1 MVAPQF
7 SETHPLRRA
16 AAAVTLAAAAFLV
29 AGYVGP
35 GEATASEPEAE
46 SETGEIPAGL
56 EDFYTQ
62 QIEWGSCD
70 GFATDGSDLGALE
83 CAKVT
88 VPVDYGDP
96 HGRAAQ
102 IAVSRMPATG
112 EKTGSLLVNP
122 GGPGASGLGMAVVG
136 SGTPL
141 AEHFDVVGFDP
152 RGIGASTPPIVCLTA
167 EEKDEERTDA
177 DLDRSPEG
185 VAAAEQESQEFAAQ
199 CAERTGTDVL
209 ANVGTRDVARDMDVI
224 RAALGDRQLTYLG
237 YSYGTRLG
245 TVYAEQF
252 PQNVRAMVLDGAL
265 DPQQDS
271 AEQVLQQMTGFQQA
285 FDEFAARC
293 TTLAGCPLGAHP
305 AGAVQRFR
313 ELVDPLVDRPAATA
327 DPRGL
332 SYPDAMT
339 GVIAGL
345 YSPDLWEPVMAG
357 LDELAAGNG
366 DTLLALADMYEGR
379 SADGA
384 YSNSAEALTAVRC
397 VDDPVSTDRAELGEL
412 DTRLREAAPF
422 LDDGHGSGRA
432 PLDPCAFWPVPPT
445 STPHTVEVS
454 GLAPV
459 LVVSTTE
466 DPATPYQAGVDLAK
480 QLGGVLVTYRGT
492 QHGVVL
498 TGQWCIDSPVVSYL
512 VDLTVP
518 EGDITC

>member
-1 MVAPQF
+1 MVASQF
-7 SETHPLRRA
+7 SEVRPLRRVA
-16 AAAVTLAAAAFLV
+16 AAAILTTAAFLT
-29 AGYVGP
+29 AGVV
-35 GEATASEPEAE
+35 TAPYAAADPDVRSDA
-46 SETGEIPAGL
+46 GEIPDGL
-56 EDFYTQ
+56 EDFYAQ

-70 GFATDGSDLGALE
+70 GFSTDGSDLGTLE
-83 CAKVT
+83 CAKVN

-96 HGRAAQ
+96 QGQTAQ
-102 IAVSRMPATG
+102 IAVSRRAATG
-112 EKTGSLLVNP
+112 EKVGSLLVNP

-136 SGTPL
+136 TGTPL
-141 AEHFDVVGFDP
+141 AEHFDVIGFDP
-152 RGIGASTPPIVCLTA
+152 RGIGASTPQIVCLTA
-167 EEKDEERTDA
+167 EEKDEDRAEA
-177 DLDRSPEG
+177 DLDRSPE
-185 VAAAEQESQEFAAQ
+185 AIAEAEQEAQEFAAQ
-199 CAERTGTDVL
+199 CAERTGADVL

-224 RAALGDRQLTYLG
+224 RAVLGDRQLTYLG

-245 TVYAEQF
+245 TAYAEQF

-265 DPQQDS
+265 DPQQNSD
-271 AEQVLQQMTGFQQA
+271 EQVLNQMAGFQQA
-285 FDEFAARC
+285 FDEFATRC
-293 TTLAGCPLGAHP
+293 TTLAGCPLGDDP

-313 ELVDPLVDRPAATA
+313 ELVEPLVDSPAATA

-332 SYPDAMT
+332 SYSDAMT

-345 YSPDLWEPVMAG
+345 YSPSMWEPLMAG
-357 LDELAAGNG
+357 LDELAAGTG
-366 DTLLALADMYEGR
+366 DTLLMLADLYEGR

-384 YSNSAEALTAVRC
+384 YSNSAEAMTAVRC
-397 VDDPVSTDRAELGEL
+397 VDDPASTDRAALGEL
-412 DTRLREAAPF
+412 DTRLREVAPF
-422 LDDGHGSGRA
+422 LDDGYGSGQA
-432 PLDPCAFWPVPPT
+432 PLDTCAFWPVPPT

-466 DPATPYQAGVDLAK
+466 DPATPYQAGVDLAD

-498 TGQWCIDSPVVSYL
+498 TGQWCIDTPVVSYL

>member
-1 MVAPQF
+1 MVASQF
-7 SETHPLRRA
+7 SGAHPLRRA
-16 AAAVTLAAAAFLV
+16 AAAATFTTAAVLAAGLVTVPCAAADPGV
-29 AGYVGP
+29 RSDT
-35 GEATASEPEAE
+35 GEAP
-46 SETGEIPAGL
+46 PGL
-56 EDFYTQ
+56 EDFYSQ
-62 QIEWGSCD
+62 QIAWGSCD
-70 GFATDGSDLGALE
+70 GFSTDGSDLGPLE

-88 VPVDYGDP
+88 VPVDYGNP
-96 HGRAAQ
+96 QGQTAQ

-112 EKTGSLLVNP
+112 EKIGSLLVNP
-122 GGPGASGLGMAVVG
+122 GGPGASGLGMAVIG

-141 AEHFDVVGFDP
+141 GEHFDVVGFDP
-152 RGIGASTPPIVCLTA
+152 RGIGASTPRIVCLTP
-167 EEKDEERTDA
+167 EEKDEDRTEA
-177 DLDRSPEG
+177 DLDRSPDG
-185 VAAAEQESQEFAAQ
+185 IAASEREAQEFAAQ

-209 ANVGTRDVARDMDVI
+209 ANVGTRDVARDVDVI
-224 RAALGDRQLTYLG
+224 RAVLGDRQLTYLG

-271 AEQVLQQMTGFQQA
+271 AEQVLQQMAGFQQA
-285 FDEFAARC
+285 FDAFAARC
-293 TTLAGCPLGAHP
+293 TTLAGCPLGDDP

-313 ELVDPLVDRPAATA
+313 ELVAPLVESPAATA

-332 SYPDAMT
+332 SYSDAMT

-357 LDELAAGNG
+357 LDELAAGSG
-366 DTLLALADMYEGR
+366 DTLLALADLYEGR
-379 SADGA
+379 SADGT
-384 YSNSAEALTAVRC
+384 YSNSAEAQTAVRC

-422 LDDGHGSGRA
+422 LDDGFGSGQA
-432 PLDPCAFWPVPPT
+432 PLDACAFWPVPPT
-445 STPHTVEVS
+445 GGPHTVEVS

-466 DPATPYQAGVDLAK
+466 DPATPYEAGVDLAE
-480 QLGGVLVTYRGT
+480 QLGGVLVSYRGT

-498 TGQWCIDSPVVSYL
+498 TGQWCIDRPVVSYL

-518 EGDITC
+518 DGDLTC